1 MDSLNELK
9 KLEILYKG
17 IKKKT
22 KLPLTQNI
30 DLVNIFQRKLSTQ
43 NKHNKLNKNLKVL
56 ESNIINEK
64 KTIVQLVK
72 NKRLFFE
79 TYQIKGLEYF
89 TMN

>member
-1 MDSLNELK
+1 MNELK
-9 KLEILYKG
+9 KLEILY
-17 IKKKT
+17 IKRNKKT

-64 KTIVQLVK
+64 KL
-72 NKRLFFE
+72 
-79 TYQIKGLEYF
+79 
-89 TMN
+89 